1 MFQWCLS
8 GVIGEHAYSFMTH
21 GNRSNLTVQHAI
33 KSVQTDAQSLP
44 TYENCVATYAALA
57 MSPIAML
64 LPKRIGGSRSAGSYI
79 SFQGLQEVSFFFS
92 EGGSALTLF
101 GINLVVYF

>member
-1 MFQWCLS
+1 
-8 GVIGEHAYSFMTH
+8 MTH

-44 TYENCVATYAALA
+44 TYKNCVATYAALA

-64 LPKRIGGSRSAGSYI
+64 LPKHIGSSRSAGSYI

-101 GINLVVYF
+101 GINLVVYFRYDRS